1 MADEGTPSSGGHL
14 CSIRQ
19 LLQFPEETNPKDLV
33 FHIIHAARNQPAVV
47 MPALMTIL
55 QQDEGSVWEKVAI
68 YRSLRAMLERGLE
81 VEPACSFV
89 LTALKQLRASL
100 LEVPWELQVAVSNA
114 LASFA
119 RRHFSVIMNEL
130 QRHLKPFAQPD
141 EFTLLTLGKIT
152 TMNVYHCVPF
162 FGITLTT
169 MQTVTRRIED
179 TRRRW
184 ALCTALKQI
193 CKAIQIYLRTWE
205 RSSYPRISVQQFSIY
220 LLPLYACITRTWL
233 PGSHSKVRLAVL
245 KALSPMLSILLPR
258 TEFQTQIYDDI
269 ILLSL
274 QYDSSS
280 TEAFYI
286 SKILGQIL
294 EASLVNKNPIPS
306 MYVGPLAQNLIL
318 QICSREQ
325 KEHLQWQSRNSV
337 EITQLFLKLA
347 RSHPSELLRF
357 FLKKLDE
364 SQGDMRTVVL
374 LLLSEIVG
382 AQLPEVWN
390 RRLLCVKV
398 VKAALI
404 DDSTPVCLA
413 MLQTIRKLLSVGYLE
428 KIEGWPL
435 NYIALQLSRSAH
447 QLTQPTWNLP
457 LGGLKEKAM
466 ERVSVD
472 LLHFAVT
479 SGRGASQELWKKLLN
494 YLMQPHY
501 TSLATP
507 LCQALR
513 LLAEHRLR
521 WVVPTQATLE
531 PVDSPTP
538 QGLMARLIALAVCPL
553 EGGGQGTAAIL
564 LLSALRPEFYKG
576 VGEHWWVEVPLLAHY
591 LEGHS
596 KYTLPPAAWEQKL
609 LEFLKKSL
617 QRNQEEGWNLI
628 LGQELMKQ
636 MGVYHNSSKEKVFLY
651 KTLGI
656 ALSATGDV
664 GGVTQQLLN
673 LLLHTDYTEEAQ
685 QKGVRWC
692 LAYCAEGQLVAVLEA
707 LHHFEKEISEG
718 KDLACFQ
725 IGQALPQPEKE
736 HVMKTLLL
744 LYGSVAIRVPQE
756 QLMPHLANEI
766 VPRILHHYMTLN
778 NPERAIDVELVL
790 SFAQC
795 VSEISLS
802 MKSKGDSTTFHLP
815 QKRALLDLLMN
826 TVKTESLEVLV
837 TPVCQQV
844 MVALRHLSKVPEM
857 LSPEENWKL
866 AEACLSH
873 VFALPPLGIEEGAS
887 QTLYTGTLTSLSEL
901 METLLE
907 PGSGENDFS
916 DWFQQI
922 FQLLGY
928 WLVSEHEWERARAM
942 QLGVHLLK
950 AHCQRTSTSISQNQ
964 FSHLMALLGPFT
976 YDTLGTIRH
985 SAGNCIRLLLNIQ
998 GATKLREPKVRV
1010 NQQRLYCIQRDL
1022 QSESTETMHTASLQ
1036 LAKIVSCVLPLQGIL
1051 TFLHTLLEQLRTV
1064 NGSCDKAS
1072 LLWFEV
1078 AVKERRPDLKDK
1090 VHNIVDIICSFW
1102 QYSEDSAQ
1110 RHFLAQAI
1118 CILAE
1123 HHRKAVC
1130 FSLLEQPLLQDK
1142 VKRELWASLATY
1154 KNSGPSVLK
1163 CLLIWM
1169 RMEGNDTRSCLWGLE
1184 ALHEV
1189 VLALDG
1195 CATFFPLL
1203 TELCYILL
1211 QQLSKHQDDKM
1222 PTFSFSSL
1230 ESNGSLETEFM
1241 TSHGLAVTVLQAV
1254 FSRALP
1260 DIARELNSGKT
1271 WDFLMDPSSSLK
1283 GVALLAR
1290 ALMHTKNPFL
1300 DGLLLHLHSFLQ
1312 SSRTTSRN
1320 LSLVFC
1326 MEVIGHPL
1334 LKKPET
1340 LNLLLHLLLTQVQNG
1355 NDLMRILSM
1364 RGLGNMAKGAP
1375 EEAKKYQKALLKP
1388 LLQALQD
1395 SSSPELATESLY
1407 ALCKLGRYLGKWP
1420 ADCTFQIVV
1429 SQACAHLR
1437 HADDTV
1443 RAAAFELLGELAKT
1457 VPLKLSKFFTKK
1469 VGGALAALLLHFHD
1483 PCPHVAQACQMA
1495 FISCASFIG
1504 LCGFLKSTNSD
1515 LLLMDLSDIQHSHLM
1530 DRVCQQ
1536 LAQRNPLLL
1545 EAVMAEVAQYICC
1558 NWEEIRL
1565 VACKLAG
1572 ILVEKVE
1579 TQHLGQFDVEHL
1591 LQALHSASHDP
1602 SPTVISAA
1610 LEATHTIQ
1618 QKWQESQTRLASGH
1632 QRRAVLLGWFF
1643 RREPKKTLGAAKP
1656 GPV

>member
-1 MADEGTPSSGGHL
+1 MADEGTSSSGGHL

-55 QQDEGSVWEKVAI
+55 QQDEGSVREKVVI

-119 RRHFSVIMNEL
+119 RHHFSVIMNEL
-130 QRHLKPFAQPD
+130 QRHLKPFVQPD

-169 MQTVTRRIED
+169 MQTVTCRIKD

-193 CKAIQIYLRTWE
+193 CKAIQIYLRTWQ

-220 LLPLYACITRTWL
+220 LLPLYVCITRTWL
-233 PGSHSKVRLAVL
+233 PGSHSKVKLAVL

-280 TEAFYI
+280 AEAFYI

-325 KEHLQWQSRNSV
+325 KEHLQWQSHNSV

-357 FLKKLDE
+357 FLRKLEE
-364 SQGDMRTVVL
+364 SQELVCVVVL

-398 VKAALI
+398 VKAVLV

-413 MLQTIRKLLSVGYLE
+413 MLQAVRKLLSVGYLE
-428 KIEGWPL
+428 EIEGWPL
-435 NYIALQLSRSAH
+435 NYIVLQLSKSAH

-457 LGGLKEKAM
+457 LGGLKEKAI
-466 ERVSVD
+466 ERISVD
-472 LLHFAVT
+472 LLHFAII
-479 SGRGASQELWKKLLN
+479 SGRGASQELWKTLLK

-501 TSLATP
+501 TGLATP
-507 LCQALR
+507 LCQALQF
-513 LLAEHRLR
+513 LAEHRLR
-521 WVVPTQATLE
+521 WVVPTHTALE

-553 EGGGQGTAAIL
+553 EGGGQGMAAIL
-564 LLSALRPEFYKG
+564 LLSALRAEFYKG
-576 VGEHWWVEVPLLAHY
+576 VGEHWWVELPLLAHY
-591 LEGHS
+591 LEGYS

-636 MGVYHNSSKEKVFLY
+636 MGVYHSSSKEKVFLY

-656 ALSATGDV
+656 ALSATEDV
-664 GGVTQQLLN
+664 GGVTQQLLH

-685 QKGVRWC
+685 RKGVRWC
-692 LAYCAEGQLVAVLEA
+692 LSYCAEGQLPAVLEA
-707 LHHFEKEISEG
+707 LRRFEKEISEG

-736 HVMKTLLL
+736 HVMNTLLL
-744 LYGSVAIRVPQE
+744 LYGSMTIRVPQE
-756 QLMPHLANEI
+756 QLVPHLADEI
-766 VPRILHHYMTLN
+766 VPRILHYYMTLN
-778 NPERAIDVELVL
+778 NPERANDAELVL

-802 MKSKGDSTTFHLP
+802 LQSKEGSTTFQLP
-815 QKRALLDLLMN
+815 QKRVLLELLMN
-826 TVKTESLEVLV
+826 IVKTESLEVLV

-873 VFALPPLGIEEGAS
+873 VFALPPLGVAEDAS
-887 QTLYTGTLTSLSEL
+887 QPIYTGTLTSLSQL

-922 FQLLGY
+922 FQLLSY

-950 AHCQRTSTSISQNQ
+950 THCQRTNTYISQNRL
-964 FSHLMALLGPFT
+964 SHLMALLGPFT

-985 SAGNCIRLLLNIQ
+985 SAATCIRLLLNIQ
-998 GATKLREPKVRV
+998 GGTNMRETKVRV
-1010 NQQRLYCIQRDL
+1010 NPQRLYCIQRDL
-1022 QSESTETMHTASLQ
+1022 QSESAETMHAASLQ
-1036 LAKIVSCVLPLQGIL
+1036 LAKIVSCALPLQGIL
-1051 TFLHTLLEQLRTV
+1051 VFLHTLLEQLRTV
-1064 NGSCDKAS
+1064 NNACDKAA
-1072 LLWFEV
+1072 LLWLEV
-1078 AVKERRPDLKDK
+1078 AVKERKPDLKDK
-1090 VHNIVDIICSFW
+1090 IHNIVDIICSFW

-1110 RHFLAQAI
+1110 RHFLAQAA

-1123 HHRKAVC
+1123 HHRKPVC

-1142 VKRELWASLATY
+1142 VKKELWASLATY
-1154 KNSGPSVLK
+1154 KNSGPSILK
-1163 CLLIWM
+1163 CLLTWM
-1169 RMEGNDTRSCLWGLE
+1169 RMEGNDTRSCLWGLR

-1195 CATFFPLL
+1195 RASLFPLL
-1203 TELCYILL
+1203 PELCYILL
-1211 QQLSKHQDDKM
+1211 QQLNKHQEDKM
-1222 PTFSFSSL
+1222 PTFSLSPL
-1230 ESNGSLETEFM
+1230 ESNRSLGTEFM
-1241 TSHGLAVTVLQAV
+1241 ASHGLAVAVLQAV

-1260 DIARELNSGKT
+1260 EIAMELNSGKT

-1290 ALMHTKNPFL
+1290 ALMHTKNPVL
-1300 DGLLLHLHSFLQ
+1300 DGLLLRLQSSLQ
-1312 SSRTTSRN
+1312 SSRTTFRD
-1320 LSLVFC
+1320 LSLIFC
-1326 MEVIGHPL
+1326 TECIGHPL
-1334 LKKPET
+1334 LKKPEK

-1355 NDLMRILSM
+1355 NDLMHILSVQ
-1364 RGLGNMAKGAP
+1364 GLGNMATDAP
-1375 EEAKKYQKALLKP
+1375 EEAKKYQKALLKH

-1395 SSSPELATESLY
+1395 DSGPELATESLY
-1407 ALCKLGRYLGKWP
+1407 ALCKLCRGLGKWP
-1420 ADCTFQIVV
+1420 ADGTFKIVV

-1437 HADDTV
+1437 HANDAV
-1443 RAAAFELLGELAKT
+1443 RAAAFELLGELPKT
-1457 VPLKLSKFFTKK
+1457 VPLRLSKFFAKK
-1469 VGGALAALLLHFHD
+1469 VGGALAALLLHFRD
-1483 PCPHVAQACQMA
+1483 PCPHVAQACQTA
-1495 FISCASFIG
+1495 FISCAPFVG
-1504 LCGFLKSTNSD
+1504 LCGFFRSTNSD
-1515 LLLMDLSDIQHSHLM
+1515 LLLMDLSDIQHSQLM
-1530 DRVCQQ
+1530 DRVCEQ

-1545 EAVMAEVAQYICC
+1545 ETLMAEVAQYICC

-1572 ILVEKVE
+1572 ILVEKVK

-1591 LQALHSASHDP
+1591 LQALDSASQDP
-1602 SPTVISAA
+1602 NAAVISAA

-1618 QKWQESQTRLASGH
+1618 KKWPERKMRLGSGP

-1643 RREPKKTLGAAKP
+1643 RREPKKTPGAAKP
-1656 GPV
+1656 RPA

>member
-1 MADEGTPSSGGHL
+1 MADEGAPSSGGHL

-33 FHIIHAARNQPAVV
+33 FHIVHAARSQPAVV

-130 QRHLKPFAQPD
+130 QRHLKPFGQPD
-141 EFTLLTLGKIT
+141 EFTLLTLGKVT

-179 TRRRW
+179 ARRRW

-205 RSSYPRISVQQFSIY
+205 RSSYPRISVQQFSSY

-258 TEFQTQIYDDI
+258 TEFQTQIHDDI

-306 MYVGPLAQNLIL
+306 MYVGALAQNLIL
-318 QICSREQ
+318 QICSREP
-325 KEHLQWQSRNSV
+325 KEHLQWQSHNSA

-357 FLKKLDE
+357 FLRKLEE
-364 SQGDMRTVVL
+364 SQEDVRLVVL

-390 RRLLCVKV
+390 KRLLCVKV
-398 VKAALI
+398 VKAVLV
-404 DDSTPVCLA
+404 DDSTLI
-413 MLQTIRKLLSVGYLE
+413 IRKLLSVSYLE

-435 NYIALQLSRSAH
+435 NYIALQLSKSAH
-447 QLTQPTWNLP
+447 QLTQPTWDLP

-479 SGRGASQELWKKLLN
+479 SGRGASQ
-494 YLMQPHY
+494 
-501 TSLATP
+501 
-507 LCQALR
+507 
-513 LLAEHRLR
+513 
-521 WVVPTQATLE
+521 
-531 PVDSPTP
+531 
-538 QGLMARLIALAVCPL
+538 ALAVCPL
-553 EGGGQGTAAIL
+553 EGGGQGIAALL

-576 VGEHWWVEVPLLAHY
+576 VGEHWWVEVPILAHY

-636 MGVYHNSSKEKVFLY
+636 MGVYHNSSKEKVSVIKNIGDVLHQKANQFHLVFLY

-664 GGVTQQLLN
+664 GGVTQQLLH
-673 LLLHTDYTEEAQ
+673 LLSHTDYTEQAQ
-685 QKGVRWC
+685 QKGTRWC

-707 LHHFEKEISEG
+707 LHCFEKEISEG
-718 KDLACFQ
+718 KDLACFR
-725 IGQALPQPEKE
+725 IGQGLPEKE
-736 HVMKTLLL
+736 HVMNTLLL
-744 LYGSVAIRVPQE
+744 LYGSVAIRVSQE
-756 QLMPHLANEI
+756 QLVPHLASEI
-766 VPRILHHYMTLN
+766 VPRILHHYMTLS
-778 NPERAIDVELVL
+778 NPERANDAELVL

-802 MKSKGDSTTFHLP
+802 TKSKGDSTTFQLP
-815 QKRALLDLLMN
+815 QKRVLLDLLMN
-826 TVKTESLEVLV
+826 TVKTESPEVLV

-844 MVALRHLSKVPEM
+844 MVALRHLSKVPEI

-873 VFALPPLGIEEGAS
+873 VFALPPFGVAEGAS

-916 DWFQQI
+916 DWLQQI

-950 AHCQRTSTSISQNQ
+950 AHCQRTNTSISQNQ

-976 YDTLGTIRH
+976 YDTLSTIRH

-1064 NGSCDKAS
+1064 NSACDKAA

-1110 RHFLAQAI
+1110 RQFLGQAI

-1123 HHRKAVC
+1123 HHCKAVC

-1169 RMEGNDTRSCLWGLE
+1169 RMKRNDTSSCLWGLE

-1189 VLALDG
+1189 VLALDD
-1195 CATFFPLL
+1195 CATLFPLL

-1222 PTFSFSSL
+1222 PTFSFSPL
-1230 ESNGSLETEFM
+1230 ESNGSLETKFM
-1241 TSHGLAVTVLQAV
+1241 ASHG
-1254 FSRALP
+1254 
-1260 DIARELNSGKT
+1260 
-1271 WDFLMDPSSSLK
+1271 
-1283 GVALLAR
+1283 
-1290 ALMHTKNPFL
+1290 
-1300 DGLLLHLHSFLQ
+1300 
-1312 SSRTTSRN
+1312 
-1320 LSLVFC
+1320 
-1326 MEVIGHPL
+1326 
-1334 LKKPET
+1334 
-1340 LNLLLHLLLTQVQNG
+1340 
-1355 NDLMRILSM
+1355 
-1364 RGLGNMAKGAP
+1364 
-1375 EEAKKYQKALLKP
+1375 
-1388 LLQALQD
+1388 
-1395 SSSPELATESLY
+1395 
-1407 ALCKLGRYLGKWP
+1407 
-1420 ADCTFQIVV
+1420 
-1429 SQACAHLR
+1429 
-1437 HADDTV
+1437 
-1443 RAAAFELLGELAKT
+1443 
-1457 VPLKLSKFFTKK
+1457 
-1469 VGGALAALLLHFHD
+1469 
-1483 PCPHVAQACQMA
+1483 
-1495 FISCASFIG
+1495 
-1504 LCGFLKSTNSD
+1504 
-1515 LLLMDLSDIQHSHLM
+1515 
-1530 DRVCQQ
+1530 
-1536 LAQRNPLLL
+1536 
-1545 EAVMAEVAQYICC
+1545 
-1558 NWEEIRL
+1558 
-1565 VACKLAG
+1565 
-1572 ILVEKVE
+1572 
-1579 TQHLGQFDVEHL
+1579 
-1591 LQALHSASHDP
+1591 
-1602 SPTVISAA
+1602 
-1610 LEATHTIQ
+1610 
-1618 QKWQESQTRLASGH
+1618 
-1632 QRRAVLLGWFF
+1632 
-1643 RREPKKTLGAAKP
+1643 
-1656 GPV
+1656 

>member
-1 MADEGTPSSGGHL
+1 
-14 CSIRQ
+14 
-19 LLQFPEETNPKDLV
+19 
-33 FHIIHAARNQPAVV
+33 
-47 MPALMTIL
+47 MTIL
-55 QQDEGSVWEKVAI
+55 QQDKGSIWEKVTI

-81 VEPACSFV
+81 VEPASSFV
-89 LTALKQLRASL
+89 LTALKQVRASL
-100 LEVPWELQVAVSNA
+100 LEVPRELQVAVSNA

-119 RRHFSVIMNEL
+119 RQHFNVIMNEL
-130 QRHLKPFAQPD
+130 QRHLRPFVQPD

-152 TMNVYHCVPF
+152 AMNVYNCVPF

-220 LLPLYACITRTWL
+220 LLPLYSCITRTWL

-258 TEFQTQIYDDI
+258 KEFQTQIYDDI

-274 QYDSSS
+274 QYDNSS

-286 SKILGQIL
+286 SK
-294 EASLVNKNPIPS
+294 
-306 MYVGPLAQNLIL
+306 
-318 QICSREQ
+318 ICSREQ
-325 KEHLQWQSRNSV
+325 KEHLQWQSHHSV
-337 EITQLFLKLA
+337 EIRQLFLKLA
-347 RSHPSELLRF
+347 RLHPSELLGF
-357 FLKKLDE
+357 FLRKQEE
-364 SQGDMRTVVL
+364 SQEDVRVVVL
-374 LLLSEIVG
+374 LLLSEIVE

-398 VKAALI
+398 VKAVLV
-404 DDSTPVCLA
+404 DDSTLVCLA
-413 MLQTIRKLLSVGYLE
+413 TLQAIRKLLSVGYLE

-435 NYIALQLSRSAH
+435 NYIALQLAKSAH
-447 QLTQPTWNLP
+447 QLQPLLLFRMCKPWYGWISHFLFQTYPTWSLP
-457 LGGLKEKAM
+457 LGGLNEKAM

-521 WVVPTQATLE
+521 WIVPTQATLE
-531 PVDSPTP
+531 PAVT
-538 QGLMARLIALAVCPL
+538 ALAVCPL
-553 EGGGQGTAAIL
+553 ERDGQGTAALL
-564 LLSALRPEFYKG
+564 LLSALRPEFYKD
-576 VGEHWWVEVPLLAHY
+576 VGEHWWVEVPLLVHY

-596 KYTLPPAAWEQKL
+596 KYTLTPAAWEQKL

-628 LGQELMKQ
+628 FGQELMKQ

-656 ALSATGDV
+656 ALSATGDI
-664 GGVTQQLLN
+664 GRVTQLLLH
-673 LLLHTDYTEEAQ
+673 LLLHTDYTEEVQ

-692 LAYCAEGQLVAVLEA
+692 LSYCAEGQLVAVLEA
-707 LHHFEKEISEG
+707 LHSFEKEILEE

-736 HVMKTLLL
+736 HVMNTLLL
-744 LYGSVAIRVPQE
+744 LYSSMTIRVPQE
-756 QLMPHLANEI
+756 QLMPHLVSEI
-766 VPRILHHYMTLN
+766 VPRILHHYMTPN
-778 NPERAIDVELVL
+778 NSERASDAELVL
-790 SFAQC
+790 SFAQS

-802 MKSKGDSTTFHLP
+802 MQSKGNSTTFQLP
-815 QKRALLDLLMN
+815 QKRVLLDLLMN
-826 TVKTESLEVLV
+826 IVKTESLEVLV

-844 MVALRHLSKVPEM
+844 MVALRHLRQVPEM

-866 AEACLSH
+866 AEACLSY
-873 VFALPPLGIEEGAS
+873 VFALPPLRVAEGAS

-907 PGSGENDFS
+907 PGAGENDFS
-916 DWFQQI
+916 DWFKQI

-950 AHCQRTSTSISQNQ
+950 TYCQRTNTSISQNQ
-964 FSHLMALLGPFT
+964 FSYLMALLGPFT

-985 SAGNCIRLLLNIQ
+985 GAGNCIRLLLNIQ
-998 GATKLREPKVRV
+998 GATNLHKPKVRV

-1036 LAKIVSCVLPLQGIL
+1036 LAKIVSCVLPVQGIL

-1064 NGSCDKAS
+1064 NSACDKAI
-1072 LLWFEV
+1072 LLWFEM
-1078 AVKERRPDLKDK
+1078 AVKERQPDLKDK
-1090 VHNIVDIICSFW
+1090 VHNVVDIICSFW

-1142 VKRELWASLATY
+1142 
-1154 KNSGPSVLK
+1154 
-1163 CLLIWM
+1163 
-1169 RMEGNDTRSCLWGLE
+1169 
-1184 ALHEV
+1184 
-1189 VLALDG
+1189 
-1195 CATFFPLL
+1195 
-1203 TELCYILL
+1203 
-1211 QQLSKHQDDKM
+1211 
-1222 PTFSFSSL
+1222 
-1230 ESNGSLETEFM
+1230 
-1241 TSHGLAVTVLQAV
+1241 
-1254 FSRALP
+1254 
-1260 DIARELNSGKT
+1260 
-1271 WDFLMDPSSSLK
+1271 
-1283 GVALLAR
+1283 
-1290 ALMHTKNPFL
+1290 
-1300 DGLLLHLHSFLQ
+1300 
-1312 SSRTTSRN
+1312 
-1320 LSLVFC
+1320 
-1326 MEVIGHPL
+1326 
-1334 LKKPET
+1334 
-1340 LNLLLHLLLTQVQNG
+1340 
-1355 NDLMRILSM
+1355 RIVSQ
-1364 RGLGNMAKGAP
+1364 
-1375 EEAKKYQKALLKP
+1375 AKKYQKALLKP
-1388 LLQALQD
+1388 LIQALHD
-1395 SSSPELATESLY
+1395 NSSPELATESLHT
-1407 ALCKLGRYLGKWP
+1407 LCNLCRCLGKWP

-1429 SQACAHLR
+1429 SQACVHLQ
-1437 HADDTV
+1437 HADDAV

-1457 VPLKLSKFFTKK
+1457 VPLRFSKFYAKK
-1469 VGGALAALLLHFHD
+1469 VGGALAALMLHFHD
-1483 PCPHVAQACQMA
+1483 PCPHVAQACQTA
-1495 FISCASFIG
+1495 FIACAPFLG
-1504 LCGFLKSTNSD
+1504 LCGLLKSTNSELLLVD
-1515 LLLMDLSDIQHSHLM
+1515 LLDIQHSHLM
-1530 DRVCQQ
+1530 DRICQQ

-1545 EAVMAEVAQYICC
+1545 ETVMAEVAQYIGC
-1558 NWEEIRL
+1558 NWEGIRL
-1565 VACKLAG
+1565 MACKLAG

-1579 TQHLGQFDVEHL
+1579 TQHLGQFDVEQL
-1591 LQALHSASHDP
+1591 LQALHSASRDP
-1602 SPTVISAA
+1602 STTVISAA

-1643 RREPKKTLGAAKP
+1643 RRQPKRTLGAARP
-1656 GPV
+1656 RPA